1 MVGRPKKSGGKRS
14 KSSSPVPKSN
24 PRAGRSPKLKP
35 VKETPPKVE
44 ESTRTRSSRTSK
56 RSLSS
61 SKSSVS
67 PSKSPSKSPPKR
79 AKSSSKSPS
88 RPKKGQKVNDESVL
102 SHNNDKNLDETLTI
116 AQCDEPL
123 SSQNESS
130 VPQVPVP
137 PKVKV
142 LNCPYLGTINRHLL
156 DFDFEKVCSITLSNV
171 HVYACLVCGKYFQG
185 RGKNTYCYTHA
196 LEECHYLF
204 MNLED
209 CRVYCIPEN
218 YPVDDASLDD
228 IKHFL
233 KPVYTKKDVQT
244 LSTQVIYGKA
254 LDGTDF
260 IPGCIGLNNLKNTDY
275 FNVIIQLICVVEP
288 LRNLFLVF
296 DVNRVQ
302 PPDPVIITL
311 SQLIRKIFNVKNF
324 KGIVSPHEFVQSVG
338 IVTNGLYKIGVQ
350 SDPVSLLSWLL
361 ARIHQKLH
369 NRNTKESVVTKT
381 FGGELLIKTLK
392 KTRWETE
399 RQPFRMLSLTV
410 PEAPI
415 FKDSMDSNAIP
426 QAQIFEL
433 LSKYDGVTE
442 TVNANGD
449 VCTYKL
455 SKLPKYLIL
464 IIKRFTKNNFF
475 LEKNPTI
482 VSFPMKNL
490 DLKDYVTEEIKDSVT
505 RYDLYCN
512 ICHEGKPTGG
522 IFKVHVYH
530 APSGNWFQMEDLL
543 VTSILPQQVAL
554 TESYVQ
560 VYKRQDLTTVPEE
573 EVDMFS

>member
-1 MVGRPKKSGGKRS
+1 MVGRPRKSGGKRS
-14 KSSSPVPKSN
+14 KSASPAPKSN
-24 PRAGRSPKLKP
+24 TRPGRSPKLKP
-35 VKETPPKVE
+35 VKDTPPKVE
-44 ESTRTRSSRTSK
+44 ESTNRRSSRTSK
-56 RSLSS
+56 RSLSR
-61 SKSSVS
+61 SKSPVQ
-67 PSKSPSKSPPKR
+67 PSKSPSKSPAKR

-88 RPKKGQKVNDESVL
+88 RPKKGQKVNEDNEL
-102 SHNNDKNLDETLTI
+102 SENNNKSLDETLTI
-116 AQCDEPL
+116 AQCEEPL
-123 SSQNESS
+123 NDQNESP
-130 VPQVPVP
+130 VPKVSDP

-156 DFDFEKVCSITLSNV
+156 DFDFEKVCSITLSNI

-228 IKHFL
+228 IK
-233 KPVYTKKDVQT
+233 
-244 LSTQVIYGKA
+244 
-254 LDGTDF
+254 
-260 IPGCIGLNNLKNTDY
+260 
-275 FNVIIQLICVVEP
+275 LICVVVP

-296 DVNRVQ
+296 DVNKVQ
-302 PPDPVIITL
+302 PPDPVITTL

-369 NRNTKESVVTKT
+369 NKNTKGSFKTSFHIVESIVTKT

-392 KTRWETE
+392 KNRWETE

-415 FKDSMDSNAIP
+415 FKDSMDTNAIP

-442 TVNANGD
+442 TVNSSGD

-455 SKLPKYLIL
+455 SKLPTYLIL

-512 ICHEGKPTGG
+512 VCHEGKPTGG

-530 APSGNWFQMEDLL
+530 PPSGNWFQMEDLL

-560 VYKRQDLTTVPEE
+560 VYKRQDSGSAKEE